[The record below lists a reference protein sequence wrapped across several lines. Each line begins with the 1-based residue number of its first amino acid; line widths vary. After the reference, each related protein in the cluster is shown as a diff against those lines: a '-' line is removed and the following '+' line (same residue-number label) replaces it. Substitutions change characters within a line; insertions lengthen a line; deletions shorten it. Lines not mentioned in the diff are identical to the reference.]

1 MNLEKDLINE
11 PIGIARNVSNFLL
24 AEWVLWNI
32 DNLKEYGHRIYP
44 QDNHMVQDF
53 VRSPHRNK
61 QSAYQRDRP

>member
-32 DNLKEYGHRIYP
+32 ANLKEYRHRIYL

-53 VRSPHRNK
+53 VRSPCG
-61 QSAYQRDRP
+61 